1 MEKRSILNNQKRS
14 HSSLMRVVSSNIF
27 WETLNHP
34 PKKKRFQ
41 NPFEPSSRCRN
52 ESRLIKSLQCELK
65 PDTGVPKSDL
75 SSETGASL
83 AIYLCGNERK
93 KKKHK
98 VALSRRSVWYAAAG
112 PPELRDTATTE
123 SRDFKSSQCP
133 PPPASETAGRTHQ
146 ALFSVRSH
154 PCVSVVPTN
163 HRYSEHQ
170 NPLHALF
177 GKKKVLCNDWHETK
191 IRKFFICLSNTLQ
204 ELQSGDFRGSFSFFQ
219 LWLQRMSCMLTLKPN
234 LNGRKSEWRRNR
246 KWREGGERSDKDRL
260 QICVA
265 VPPLIN
271 RTFNICLCPYTK
283 DTASVFVRISHKP
296 LRENHL
302 IGGIK
307 KIVWCRVHQLKKQ
320 RNSQI
325 RKGRT

>member
-34 PKKKRFQ
+34 KKKK
-41 NPFEPSSRCRN
+41 EVS
-52 ESRLIKSLQCELK
+52 KSLWAVLALQKREQTDKVSAVRAETRHRSPKVRSELG
-65 PDTGVPKSDL
+65 DWSLISNL
-75 SSETGASL
+75 SL
-83 AIYLCGNERK
+83 WQWKK

-146 ALFSVRSH
+146 ALFSARSH
-154 PCVSVVPTN
+154 QCVSVVPTN

-265 VPPLIN
+265 APPLIN
-271 RTFNICLCPYTK
+271 RTFDICLCPYSK

>member
-65 PDTGVPKSDL
+65 PDTRVPKSDL

-112 PPELRDTATTE
+112 PP
-123 SRDFKSSQCP
+123 S
-133 PPPASETAGRTHQ
+133 SETRRRLKAETSKVASVHLHLPPRLPGGHTRPCSAWGAIRAFQWCPRITVTPSIRTHYM
-146 ALFSVRSH
+146 L
-154 PCVSVVPTN
+154 
-163 HRYSEHQ
+163 YLE
-170 NPLHALF
+170 
-177 GKKKVLCNDWHETK
+177 KKKFYVTTGTRPRSES
-191 IRKFFICLSNTLQ
+191 FLSACQTRYRNFSLGI
-204 ELQSGDFRGSFSFFQ
+204 SGEVFPSSSCGYSACHAC
-219 LWLQRMSCMLTLKPN
+219 WL
-234 LNGRKSEWRRNR
+234 
-246 KWREGGERSDKDRL
+246 
-260 QICVA
+260 
-265 VPPLIN
+265 
-271 RTFNICLCPYTK
+271 
-283 DTASVFVRISHKP
+283 
-296 LRENHL
+296 
-302 IGGIK
+302 
-307 KIVWCRVHQLKKQ
+307 
-320 RNSQI
+320 
-325 RKGRT
+325 

>member
-1 MEKRSILNNQKRS
+1 MKE
-14 HSSLMRVVSSNIF
+14 
-27 WETLNHP
+27 
-34 PKKKRFQ
+34 KKKTQ
-41 NPFEPSSRCRN
+41 SSFVS
-52 ESRLIKSLQCELK
+52 EERLICCS
-65 PDTGVPKSDL
+65 
-75 SSETGASL
+75 GA
-83 AIYLCGNERK
+83 
-93 KKKHK
+93 
-98 VALSRRSVWYAAAG
+98 
-112 PPELRDTATTE
+112 PELRDTATTE

-177 GKKKVLCNDWHETK
+177 GKKKFYVTTGTRPRSES
-191 IRKFFICLSNTLQ
+191 FFICLSNTLQ

-271 RTFNICLCPYTK
+271 RTFNICLCPYSK

-307 KIVWCRVHQLKKQ
+307 KHSLVSCPPAEETTKQ
-320 RNSQI
+320 PEP
-325 RKGRT
+325 

>member
-14 HSSLMRVVSSNIF
+14 HSSLMRVASSNIF

-34 PKKKRFQ
+34 KKKK
-41 NPFEPSSRCRN
+41 EVS
-52 ESRLIKSLQCELK
+52 KSLWAVLALQKREQTDKVSAVRAETRHRSPKVRSELG
-65 PDTGVPKSDL
+65 DWSLISNL
-75 SSETGASL
+75 SL
-83 AIYLCGNERK
+83 WQWKK

-146 ALFSVRSH
+146 ALFSTRSH

-163 HRYSEHQ
+163 HRYSQHQ

-271 RTFNICLCPYTK
+271 RTFDICLCP
-283 DTASVFVRISHKP
+283 
-296 LRENHL
+296 
-302 IGGIK
+302 
-307 KIVWCRVHQLKKQ
+307 
-320 RNSQI
+320 
-325 RKGRT
+325 

>member
-1 MEKRSILNNQKRS
+1 MLQRG
-14 HSSLMRVVSSNIF
+14 
-27 WETLNHP
+27 P
-34 PKKKRFQ
+34 P
-41 NPFEPSSRCRN
+41 
-52 ESRLIKSLQCELK
+52 
-65 PDTGVPKSDL
+65 
-75 SSETGASL
+75 SSETRRRLKAETSKVASVHLHLPPRPPGGHTRPCSAWGAIRAFQWCPRITVTPSIRTHYML
-83 AIYLCGNERK
+83 YLEK
-93 KKKHK
+93 KKFY
-98 VALSRRSVWYAAAG
+98 VTTGTRPRS
-112 PPELRDTATTE
+112 E
-123 SRDFKSSQCP
+123 S
-133 PPPASETAGRTHQ
+133 
-146 ALFSVRSH
+146 
-154 PCVSVVPTN
+154 
-163 HRYSEHQ
+163 
-170 NPLHALF
+170 
-177 GKKKVLCNDWHETK
+177 
-191 IRKFFICLSNTLQ
+191 FFICLSNTLQ

-271 RTFNICLCPYTK
+271 RTFDICLCPYSK

-320 RNSQI
+320 RNSQS